1 MKLYIKRACLMLT
14 ILASASA
21 IHAQSSYSGYFLD
34 DYNYKF
40 TMNPAAGNDHNFVSM
55 PGLGNLNASL
65 RGNLD
70 LSDIIYPYNGRT
82 VLFSNPNI
90 STENLMRR
98 LDANNEINANIKETI
113 LSAGFKAFGGYNTVS
128 INTVAN
134 VSANLPRS
142 LFSLAKEGV
151 YNTTYDISGI
161 DAQANAYAELA
172 LNHSRDI
179 KSVPGLRVG
188 AAVKFLLGYGDI
200 DADVNRADVTLGYN
214 EWTATTNA
222 NVYTSVQGVNYTHDV
237 NSNTGH
243 TYVDGYDFDTFKFNG
258 LGLAFDLG
266 AEYKFNDWKFSAAV
280 NDLGFI
286 HWNKTYLASTN
297 GDQTVNSDSYIFS
310 ANEDASNYAKD
321 EARRLRDDL
330 TALYELNDE
339 GEVGGRTTGLAA
351 TLNLGAEYE
360 LPVYRKLR
368 FGLLSTTRIN
378 GQYSWTEARLS
389 ANIHPVKV
397 FSANANFV
405 CNSFTYGFGWLANL
419 HLTGFNLFAGM
430 DQTLGKLEKHGAPL
444 KSRAQVNVG
453 INFPF

>member
-1 MKLYIKRACLMLT
+1 
-14 ILASASA
+14 
-21 IHAQSSYSGYFLD
+21 
-34 DYNYKF
+34 
-40 TMNPAAGNDHNFVSM
+40 
-55 PGLGNLNASL
+55 
-65 RGNLD
+65 
-70 LSDIIYPYNGRT
+70 
-82 VLFSNPNI
+82 
-90 STENLMRR
+90 
-98 LDANNEINANIKETI
+98 
-113 LSAGFKAFGGYNTVS
+113 
-128 INTVAN
+128 
-134 VSANLPRS
+134 
-142 LFSLAKEGV
+142 
-151 YNTTYDISGI
+151 
-161 DAQANAYAELA
+161 
-172 LNHSRDI
+172 
-179 KSVPGLRVG
+179 
-188 AAVKFLLGYGDI
+188 
-200 DADVNRADVTLGYN
+200 
-214 EWTATTNA
+214 
-222 NVYTSVQGVNYTHDV
+222 VQGVNYTHDV